1 MPGNKVNDQVIYKP
15 DKAYGLEQKLERFE
29 LPYSATFDAKFPAMV
44 ELAAKNTA
52 RIAAEKYARI
62 GHHWRNDLGVE
73 VDKSELQISLDDFG
87 STSTA
92 ITDFEAQN
100 QGSVLNNKYDSVAFV
115 VKMWYV
121 VPKINVE
128 VLDNSEL
135 AEPDGF
141 VENMPTDGKI
151 EEDL

>member
-1 MPGNKVNDQVIYKP
+1 M
-15 DKAYGLEQKLERFE
+15 
-29 LPYSATFDAKFPAMV
+29 
-44 ELAAKNTA
+44 
-52 RIAAEKYARI
+52 
-62 GHHWRNDLGVE
+62 
-73 VDKSELQISLDDFG
+73 
-87 STSTA
+87 
-92 ITDFEAQN
+92 
-100 QGSVLNNKYDSVAFV
+100 LNNKYDSVAFV